1 MCDHGIML
9 FNAKL
14 AFKEKK
20 TLASCP
26 FSNTRSSSLPPAW
39 TIARCHSQCPT
50 LQTLIQNNLF
60 ILRYIVHSPYWS
72 VLHWPSW
79 SLWQSS
85 ISSWIISIINIILK
99 NINPHLLLVHGLPSH
114 PCPKLGPRSEQV
126 LQVTNNK
133 FYSRVLYPS
142 NSHIFQW
149 NKNIFFLFRQDQ
161 FLRIK
166 TFPFYLS
173 PSASFPFPGLV
184 DWAVSKRALD
194 GSEEKMRFSIK
205 EASFLFFSLLMIW
218 FSKSAQ
224 PEMCFSDIV
233 NRLLLAG
240 ETSQPGAELSSCV
253 DRGLVFA
260 ISNFNQ
266 DCNSS
271 LIITFWL

>member
-1 MCDHGIML
+1 MFKRRGGGSKAFWTML
-9 FNAKL
+9 
-14 AFKEKK
+14 KK
-20 TLASCP
+20 TALFLHGGFPYTKKP
-26 FSNTRSSSLPPAW
+26 FYSEIYCALPILICTAL
-39 TIARCHSQCPT
+39 TI
-50 LQTLIQNNLF
+50 LIF
-60 ILRYIVHSPYWS
+60 MA
-72 VLHWPSW
+72 
-79 SLWQSS
+79 
-85 ISSWIISIINIILK
+85 IINIILNNINHRYHFEK
-99 NINPHLLLVHGLPSH
+99 NNPHLLLVHGLPSH
-114 PCPKLGPRSEQV
+114 PRPKLGPRSEQV

-194 GSEEKMRFSIK
+194 GSEEKMRFNIK
-205 EASFLFFSLLMIW
+205 EASFLFISFPMIW
-218 FSKSAQ
+218 FWKSAQ
-224 PEMCFSDIV
+224 PEVRFSDIV

-240 ETSQPGAELSSCV
+240 ETSQPGAELSSCE
-253 DRGLVFA
+253 DRGVVFA
-260 ISNFNQ
+260 IYTFNQ
-266 DCNSS
+266 DYNSS